1 MLRFETKLQKCI
13 RMRITSPNEKF
24 EYCYPLII
32 LSDITIINSIGD
44 EKKDEEH
51 TPPKPEVNDT
61 TFGIQESGSDSDITK
76 SKTLEPEDPRE
87 EERLQPEDDGKGEKG
102 LSSDLPF
109 FAQALERQH
118 QKESEDGAK
127 KKIALGNNTVDQQDL

>member
-1 MLRFETKLQKCI
+1 
-13 RMRITSPNEKF
+13 MRITSQTEKF

-44 EKKDEEH
+44 EKKDEKH

-76 SKTLEPEDPRE
+76 SKTLEPEDLRE
-87 EERLQPEDDGKGEKG
+87 EERFLDNIQPEDDDKGEKC
-102 LSSDLPF
+102 LSSDLPI
-109 FAQALERQH
+109 FAQVLESQVSQH
-118 QKESEDGAK
+118 QKESEDGAQ
-127 KKIALGNNTVDQQDL
+127 KIVLDDIVVDQQDFGQ